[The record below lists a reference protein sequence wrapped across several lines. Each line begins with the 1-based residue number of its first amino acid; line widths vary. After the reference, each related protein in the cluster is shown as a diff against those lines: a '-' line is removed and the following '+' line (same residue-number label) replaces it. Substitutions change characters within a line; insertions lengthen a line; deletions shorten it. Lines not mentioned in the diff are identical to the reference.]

1 MVGDRIVFC
10 DTLRDRYFCL
20 PETANRKLVHRL
32 AHEPDRQWH
41 QPAELPRPSSWKPPV
56 KTFHRDMSGS
66 FDLAQIARALW
77 VQRRIERR
85 IAARSLRNVL
95 LETRA
100 LLDRCSQGSLSP
112 DPRAERCIRA
122 FEQAKLLRSAAD
134 RCLARSIALAICLA
148 SGGVRASV
156 VIGVQLPPFA
166 AHAWTQYDDL
176 VLNDSAEEARRFQ
189 PIFVI

>member
-20 PETANRKLVHRL
+20 PETANRELVQRL

-41 QPAELPRPSSWKPPV
+41 QPAELPRPPSWKPPAGS
-56 KTFHRDMSGS
+56 FPADLSGR
-66 FDLAQIARALW
+66 FDLAQVARALW

-85 IAARSLRNVL
+85 IAASSLRDVL

-100 LLDRCSQGSLSP
+100 LIDRCSQGSPSP
-112 DPRAERCIRA
+112 DPRGERCIRA

-134 RCLARSIALAICLA
+134 RCLARSIALAVCLA

-156 VIGVQLPPFA
+156 VIGVQLPPFT
-166 AHAWTQYDDL
+166 AHAWTQYGDL

-189 PIFVI
+189 PILVI